1 MPAARYYGGGDGTQT
16 SAFIA
21 GGSGPVSPTTL
32 EYDGTNWTAGGSLIS
47 PTGAGSAASGENS
60 DSGLIFGGSPP
71 GSGTAITQG
80 YDGTSWSTRPSLGT
94 GRGFTTGNGTATAGL
109 MISGGPPSGTTT
121 ATEEFT
127 GQTETANIADFTTS

>member
-1 MPAARYYGGGDGTQT
+1 M
-16 SAFIA
+16 
-21 GGSGPVSPTTL
+21 
-32 EYDGTNWTAGGSLIS
+32 
-47 PTGAGSAASGENS
+47 
-60 DSGLIFGGSPP
+60 IFGGSPP

-109 MISGGPPSGTTT
+109 MISGGPPSDTTT

-127 GQTETANIADFTTS
+127 GQTTTGNVTDFSTE